1 MRRSVAPQR
10 SRVRH
15 WDPLDVWR
23 RLLREHPV
31 SIDDPAGSTG
41 CMDPCNARLFWV
53 TIADFPA
60 PLQDAMFVIAHAR
73 GFEAAL
79 AALDQAIRAHL
90 ANRCR
95 RARGSERRAAEIR
108 PSVP

>member
-1 MRRSVAPQR
+1 MRRSVAPEQ
-10 SRVRH
+10 STAWQ

-23 RLLREHPV
+23 RLRREHPV

-41 CMDPCNARLFWV
+41 RMDPRNARLFWV
-53 TIADFPA
+53 TIADYPA

-90 ANRCR
+90 TDGCR
-95 RARGSERRAAEIR
+95 RAHGSECRAPEIR
-108 PSVP
+108 PAAL